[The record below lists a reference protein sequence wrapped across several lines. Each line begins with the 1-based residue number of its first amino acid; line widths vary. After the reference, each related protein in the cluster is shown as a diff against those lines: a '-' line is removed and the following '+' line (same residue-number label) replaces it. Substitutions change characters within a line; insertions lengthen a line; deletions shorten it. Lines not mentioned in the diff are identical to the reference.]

1 MDDWKTTS
9 QIPEEGLRPSVPA
22 AHPPASASDSQF
34 SLLKQRRFGPFF
46 LTQFFG
52 AFNDNV
58 YKNALII
65 LIAFQSAG
73 QGLWESNTL
82 INLSAGLFILPFFLF
97 SATAGQLA
105 DKYEKSRLIR
115 WVKAMEIAVMGL
127 AVVGFHLGSIPLLI
141 GLLFLMGMQSSLF
154 GPVKYGILP
163 QHLGDKE
170 LVGGNGLVEM
180 GTFVA
185 ILFGTL
191 TGGVLIGVP
200 VNGAALVSIT
210 VVVLAC
216 LGFLSSLGI
225 PTAAAVAPDL
235 RINWNPL
242 TETWRSIRFACGNR
256 TVFLSILGISWF
268 WLLGATYLAQ
278 LPNFTR
284 VNLGGN
290 EQVVTLLLTLFSV
303 GIGAGSL
310 LCERMSGRKV
320 ELGLVP
326 FGSIGLSVFGIDLF
340 LAVPEHHVSGAMLD
354 AAAFLH
360 APGNIRVLVDILL
373 LGLFGGFYIVPLYAL
388 VQQRSAPSHRS
399 RVIAANNILNA
410 LFMVVSAVM
419 AVLILDAGLSIP
431 QLFLVVA
438 AMNAAVALY
447 IYTLVP
453 EFLMRFMVWMLIHT
467 VYRIRKQ
474 GLEHIPDT
482 GSVVLVCNHVSF
494 VDALVIAGCIRR
506 PVRFVMD
513 YSFYKL
519 PVLNFIFRT
528 AGAIPIASARED
540 PVMLARA
547 YDRISRYL
555 DEGEVVCIFPE
566 GGLTP
571 DGEIKP
577 FRPGIVRIIR
587 RNPVPVVPM
596 ALRGLWGSFFSRKG
610 GAAMRGKLPRPLF
623 YRIGL
628 ALGSPVPPAE
638 VSAAGLRERVAAL
651 RGDWK

>member
-1 MDDWKTTS
+1 VDAGNPTGQHSDTE
-9 QIPEEGLRPSVPA
+9 ILA
-22 AHPPASASDSQF
+22 AGPPNSQF
-34 SLLKQRRFGPFF
+34 SLLRQRRFGPFF

-73 QGLWESNTL
+73 QGLGESNTL

-105 DKYEKSRLIR
+105 DKYEKSRFIR
-115 WVKAMEIAVMGL
+115 RIKFMEIVIMSL
-127 AVVGFHLGSIPLLI
+127 AVAAFHLGDIPMLM
-141 GLLFLMGMQSSLF
+141 GLLFLMGTQSTLF

-163 QHLGDKE
+163 QHLREQE

-180 GTFVA
+180 GTFLA
-185 ILFGTL
+185 ILLGTL

-200 VNGAALVSIT
+200 VNGAALVSVT
-210 VVVLAC
+210 VVALAC
-216 LGFLSSLGI
+216 LGWLSSLGI
-225 PTAAAVAPDL
+225 PAAAAVAPKL
-235 RINWNPL
+235 RINWNPI
-242 TETWRSIRFACGNR
+242 TETWRNIKFAHGNR

-278 LPNFTR
+278 LPNFTK

-290 EQVVTLLLTLFSV
+290 EQVVTLLLTVFSV
-303 GIGAGSL
+303 GIGVGSL
-310 LCERMSGRKV
+310 LCERLSGRRV

-326 FGSIGLSVFGIDLF
+326 FGSIGLTIFGIDLF
-340 LAVPEHHVSGAMLD
+340 FAVPEYHVTSVVLD
-354 AAAFLH
+354 AASFLH
-360 APGNIRVLVDILL
+360 APGNARVLFDILL

-388 VQQRSAPSHRS
+388 VQQRSEPSHRS
-399 RVIAANNILNA
+399 RVIAANNIINA
-410 LFMVVSAVM
+410 LFMVLSAAM
-419 AVLILDAGLSIP
+419 AILILNAGLSIP
-431 QLFLVVA
+431 QLFLVIA

-453 EFLMRFMVWMLIHT
+453 EFLMRFIVWMLIHT
-467 VYRIRKQ
+467 LYRIRKA
-474 GLEHIPDT
+474 GLEYIPDT
-482 GSVVLVCNHVSF
+482 GPVVLVCNHVSF

-506 PVRFVMD
+506 PVRFVID
-513 YSFYKL
+513 HRIYKA
-519 PVLNFIFRT
+519 PVLNFVFRT
-528 AGAIPIASARED
+528 AGAIPIAPGRED
-540 PVMLARA
+540 PEMLKRA

-555 DEGEVVCIFPE
+555 EEGEVVCIFPE
-566 GGLTP
+566 GALTP
-571 DGEIKP
+571 DGEMRT
-577 FRPGIVRIIR
+577 FRPGIMKIIR

-610 GAAMRGKLPRPLF
+610 GAAMKNKLPRPLF
-623 YRIGL
+623 YKIGL
-628 ALGSPVPPAE
+628 ALGPPIPPAE
-638 VSAAGLRERVAAL
+638 VSAADLRERVAAL

>member
-1 MDDWKTTS
+1 MDAGKTTGQTS
-9 QIPEEGLRPSVPA
+9 DEMKSPTVQAPNR
-22 AHPPASASDSQF
+22 PASALDSQF

-58 YKNALII
+58 YKNSLII

-115 WVKAMEIAVMGL
+115 WVKVMEIAIMSF
-127 AVVGFHLGSIPLLI
+127 AVAAFHLGSIPLLI

-154 GPVKYGILP
+154 GPAKYGILP
-163 QHLGDKE
+163 QHLKEKE
-170 LVGGNGLVEM
+170 LIGGNGLVEM
-180 GTFVA
+180 GTFLA
-185 ILFGTL
+185 ILLGTL
-191 TGGVLIGVP
+191 TGGVLIGIP
-200 VNGAALVSIT
+200 VNGAALVSVAVI
-210 VVVLAC
+210 VLAC

-242 TETWRSIRFACGNR
+242 TETWRSIRFAHGNR

-290 EQVVTLLLTLFSV
+290 EHVVTLLLTLFSV
-303 GIGAGSL
+303 GIGSGSL
-310 LCERMSGRKV
+310 LCERMSGHKV

-326 FGSIGLSVFGIDLF
+326 FGSIGLTIFGIDLF
-340 LAVPEHHVSGAMLD
+340 LAVPEHHFTGAMLD

-360 APGNIRVLVDILL
+360 AQGNVRVLFDILL

-388 VQQRSAPSHRS
+388 VQQRSEPSHRS

-410 LFMVVSAVM
+410 LFMVVSAAV
-419 AVLILDAGLSIP
+419 AVLTLNAGLSIP
-431 QLFLVVA
+431 QLFLTIA

-453 EFLMRFMVWMLIHT
+453 EFLMRFIVWMLIHS

-482 GSVVLVCNHVSF
+482 GSAVLVCNHVSF

-506 PVRFVMD
+506 PVRFVMH

-528 AGAIPIASARED
+528 AGAIPIASGRED
-540 PVMLARA
+540 PEMLARA

-577 FRPGIVRIIR
+577 FQPGIARIIR

-610 GAAMRGKLPRPLF
+610 GAAMKGKLPRPLF
-623 YRIGL
+623 YKIGL
-628 ALGSPVPPAE
+628 ALGLPVPPAE